1 MTRTLDDRLSR
12 DVETASTLSTRG
24 ESASPCH
31 LRSSEPSLTM
41 QLGVREYAGKERGL
55 RPTRAIDRSCSDA
68 AAEECLMRGELVAGN
83 SVRRESDD
91 LGIRINELG
100 TKSTQLLQF
109 LSFAIIGA
117 ATLRTAQFAADQ
129 TLVRAATWWW
139 ILAVFPILLAVL
151 PVKDFRWNGRTW
163 YRFLVWVKCLLLWV
177 AVIFS
182 GVGAVQFLRAMS

>member
-41 QLGVREYAGKERGL
+41 QLGVREYAGTERGL
-55 RPTRAIDRSCSDA
+55 RPARATDRSCSDA
-68 AAEECLMRGELVAGN
+68 AAEECLMRDELVAGN

-100 TKSTQLLQF
+100 TKCDST
-109 LSFAIIGA
+109 
-117 ATLRTAQFAADQ
+117 
-129 TLVRAATWWW
+129 V
-139 ILAVFPILLAVL
+139 AVL
-151 PVKDFRWNGRTW
+151 VVFNNWSRDAEDRAIRCRSDARSCSDVVVDTRSIPNS
-163 YRFLVWVKCLLLWV
+163 
-177 AVIFS
+177 S
-182 GVGAVQFLRAMS
+182 GCVTS

>member
-1 MTRTLDDRLSR
+1 
-12 DVETASTLSTRG
+12 
-24 ESASPCH
+24 
-31 LRSSEPSLTM
+31 M
-41 QLGVREYAGKERGL
+41 QLGIRQCAGKGRA
-55 RPTRAIDRSCSDA
+55 PTRAIDRGCRGA
-68 AAEECLMRGELVAGN
+68 AAEECLLRGELMAGN
-83 SVRRESDD
+83 SLQRESDD
-91 LGIRINELG
+91 LGIRINELA

-151 PVKDFRWNGRTW
+151 PVKDFRWNGRSW
-163 YRFLVWVKCLLLWV
+163 YRFLVWVKCLFLWL

-182 GVGAVQFLRAMS
+182 GVGAIQFLRAMK

>member
-1 MTRTLDDRLSR
+1 
-12 DVETASTLSTRG
+12 
-24 ESASPCH
+24 
-31 LRSSEPSLTM
+31 
-41 QLGVREYAGKERGL
+41 
-55 RPTRAIDRSCSDA
+55 
-68 AAEECLMRGELVAGN
+68 MRGELVAGN

-117 ATLRTAQFAADQ
+117 ATLRTVQFAADQ

-177 AVIFS
+177 AVILS
-182 GVGAVQFLRAMS
+182 GVGAIQFLRAMS